1 MGKFNQRNKSSA
13 HKRNN
18 KKFAPDPCKS
28 DEDIVKDSI
37 HLFYLDID
45 ELLTNPNTTRR
56 YKKMLRTGIGN
67 PPRPQNAF
75 MLYRRNQMAGPLFIN
90 RAPEDKKAKFIS
102 GEIAGFWNNETKE
115 VMKTFYALQ
124 RMAKKKHGQI
134 YENYKFIRNF
144 KNQLKIRKTETYEE
158 SSVSSR
164 SSSTETFPESS
175 PNEVI
180 ASPNSTN
187 YVSQSSTE
195 SFEFD
200 SIISSICDNIQDYD
214 IIYDSFG
221 QPYLFNT
228 KTDQICFLPNI
239 NFDNYQTNEMMLN
252 TSQQP
257 CIIQQPELANI
268 PQSYNE
274 LANTIQQ
281 PELANIP
288 QQSYNELANT
298 IQQPEL
304 ANIPQ
309 QSYNELANTIQ
320 QPELP
325 TIPQQSYNGPEFIQQ
340 PELVNIPQQS
350 YNELANIIQQPELA
364 TIFQQSYNGP
374 EFIQQPKLANI
385 PQQSYNELA
394 NTIQQPE
401 LPTIFQQSYNGPEFI
416 QQPKLANIP
425 QQSYNELA
433 NTIQQPELP
442 TIFQQSYNGPEFIQQ
457 PKLANIPQQS
467 YNELANTIQQ
477 PELPTIFQQERIY
490 DYRPDFN
497 LSQQILYNMLFEQS
511 PPKQDGYS
519 PGCSYK
525 KST

>member
-175 PNEVI
+175 PYNPPIPQINDSQPSTVSSNPRLNEVI

-214 IIYDSFG
+214 IIYDSFD

-268 PQSYNE
+268 PQ
-274 LANTIQQ
+274 
-281 PELANIP
+281 
-288 QQSYNELANT
+288 
-298 IQQPEL
+298 
-304 ANIPQ
+304 

-325 TIPQQSYNGPEFIQQ
+325 TIPQQSYN
-340 PELVNIPQQS
+340 
-350 YNELANIIQQPELA
+350 ELANI
-364 TIFQQSYNGP
+364 
-374 EFIQQPKLANI
+374 
-385 PQQSYNELA
+385 
-394 NTIQQPE
+394 
-401 LPTIFQQSYNGPEFI
+401 
-416 QQPKLANIP
+416 
-425 QQSYNELA
+425 
-433 NTIQQPELP
+433 IQQPELP

-511 PPKQDGYS
+511 PPKQDDYS
-519 PGCSYK
+519 SGCSYK

>member
-1 MGKFNQRNKSSA
+1 MGKFNQRKKSSA
-13 HKRNN
+13 HKRKN
-18 KKFAPDPCKS
+18 KEFAPDPCKS

-56 YKKMLRTGIGN
+56 YKKMLRTGTGN

-75 MLYRRNQMAGPLFIN
+75 ILYRRNQMAGPLFIN

-164 SSSTETFPESS
+164 SSSTDESS
-175 PNEVI
+175 PYNPPIPQINDSQPSTV
-180 ASPNSTN
+180 SSNSTN

-200 SIISSICDNIQDYD
+200 SIISSICDNIQDYE
-214 IIYDSFG
+214 IIYDSLG
-221 QPYLFNT
+221 QPYLFNI
-228 KTDQICFLPNI
+228 KKNQICFLSNI

-268 PQSYNE
+268 PQQSYIE

-281 PELANIP
+281 PELTNFP
-288 QQSYNELANT
+288 QQSYNDPEF
-298 IQQPEL
+298 IQQLEL

-309 QSYNELANTIQ
+309 QSYI
-320 QPELP
+320 
-325 TIPQQSYNGPEFIQQ
+325 
-340 PELVNIPQQS
+340 
-350 YNELANIIQQPELA
+350 
-364 TIFQQSYNGP
+364 
-374 EFIQQPKLANI
+374 
-385 PQQSYNELA
+385 ELA

-416 QQPKLANIP
+416 R
-425 QQSYNELA
+425 QSE
-433 NTIQQPELP
+433 
-442 TIFQQSYNGPEFIQQ
+442 
-457 PKLANIPQQS
+457 LANIPQQS

-511 PPKQDGYS
+511 PPKQDDYS
-519 PGCSYK
+519 SGCSYK

>member
-75 MLYRRNQMAGPLFIN
+75 ML
-90 RAPEDKKAKFIS
+90 
-102 GEIAGFWNNETKE
+102 
-115 VMKTFYALQ
+115 
-124 RMAKKKHGQI
+124 
-134 YENYKFIRNF
+134 NF

-175 PNEVI
+175 PYNPPIPQINDSQPSTVSSNPRLNEVI

-214 IIYDSFG
+214 IIYDSFD

-268 PQSYNE
+268 PQ
-274 LANTIQQ
+274 
-281 PELANIP
+281 
-288 QQSYNELANT
+288 
-298 IQQPEL
+298 
-304 ANIPQ
+304 

-340 PELVNIPQQS
+340 PELQTFLNNHIM
-350 YNELANIIQQPELA
+350 N
-364 TIFQQSYNGP
+364 
-374 EFIQQPKLANI
+374 
-385 PQQSYNELA
+385 
-394 NTIQQPE
+394 
-401 LPTIFQQSYNGPEFI
+401 
-416 QQPKLANIP
+416 
-425 QQSYNELA
+425 
-433 NTIQQPELP
+433 
-442 TIFQQSYNGPEFIQQ
+442 
-457 PKLANIPQQS
+457 
-467 YNELANTIQQ
+467 
-477 PELPTIFQQERIY
+477 
-490 DYRPDFN
+490 
-497 LSQQILYNMLFEQS
+497 
-511 PPKQDGYS
+511 
-519 PGCSYK
+519 
-525 KST
+525 

>member
-102 GEIAGFWNNETKE
+102 GEIAEI
-115 VMKTFYALQ
+115 L
-124 RMAKKKHGQI
+124 
-134 YENYKFIRNF
+134 

-175 PNEVI
+175 PYNPPIPQINDSQPSTVSSNPRLNEVI

-214 IIYDSFG
+214 IIYDSFD

-257 CIIQQPELANI
+257 CI
-268 PQSYNE
+268 
-274 LANTIQQ
+274 
-281 PELANIP
+281 
-288 QQSYNELANT
+288 

-350 YNELANIIQQPELA
+350 YNELANIIQQPELP

-401 LPTIFQQSYNGPEFI
+401 LPTIPQQSYNGPEFIQQPELVNIPQQSYNELANIIQQPELPSIFQQSYNGPEFI

-442 TIFQQSYNGPEFIQQ
+442 SIFQQSYNGPEFIQQ

-511 PPKQDGYS
+511 PPKQDDYS
-519 PGCSYK
+519 SGCSYK